1 VTVALPNAWAYVDF
15 EDAVD
20 VVSDRGIR
28 IKQKNYLSTGPIPVV
43 DQGEGLI
50 GGFTNNAD
58 AIVLFA
64 VSAVIVFGDHTRRFK
79 FVKFPFAVGADGVKV
94 FAPRLSWDA
103 TFLFLQLGT
112 VDLENRGYG
121 RHYQQLRKE
130 KLLLPPL
137 PEQTRIVE
145 KLEELLSDLD
155 AGVAELKAAQKKLMQ
170 YRQSLLKAA
179 VEGALT
185 AEWRAA
191 QQAPLPPG
199 GGGPGGEGATGAS
212 NQPPPLPN
220 PSPTRGQG
228 LSNESGAQLLERILK
243 ERRARWQAK
252 QLAKFKEQGKASPK
266 DWQDKYPE
274 PVKPN
279 TIDLPPLPE
288 GWVWASLDSLI
299 EEGPQNGVYLRG
311 SLYGSGNPILRID
324 DFQVGWVRERESLNL
339 VKADAECLA
348 TYSLQ
353 PHDLI
358 INRVNS
364 VTHLGKSTVAGV
376 ALDGVLFESNMMR
389 IRLSS
394 LCAVSY
400 VGQYLGSH
408 IGRMRLIKN
417 AKWAVNQASI
427 NQQDVRNTPV
437 PLAPI
442 AEQLQVFQRLQ
453 EATSG
458 IDAQTRAIL
467 QSISQSTAQ
476 RKNILKAAFSGQ
488 LVPQDPNDEPA
499 IVLLA
504 RIRGERAMLPVKK
517 IGKRANAASSD
528 ARANSVDARS

>member
-1 VTVALPNAWAYVDF
+1 MQKGLFLCLLLSLLIVGAVGKEWYEGETVPRLDASNFSQAVQEPN
-15 EDAVD
+15 
-20 VVSDRGIR
+20 
-28 IKQKNYLSTGPIPVV
+28 
-43 DQGEGLI
+43 
-50 GGFTNNAD
+50 
-58 AIVLFA
+58 
-64 VSAVIVFGDHTRRFK
+64 RFK

-94 FAPRLSWDA
+94 FAPKLCWDA

-121 RHYQQLRKE
+121 RHYQQLRNV
-130 KLLLPPL
+130 KLLLPPFR
-137 PEQTRIVE
+137 EQTRIVE

-155 AGVAELKAAQKKLMQ
+155 AGVAELKAAQKKLTQ

-185 AEWRAA
+185 ADWRKH
-191 QQAPLPPG
+191 
-199 GGGPGGEGATGAS
+199 
-212 NQPPPLPN
+212 NQPV
-220 PSPTRGQG
+220 
-228 LSNESGAQLLERILK
+228 ESGAQLLERILK

-252 QLAKFKEQGKASPK
+252 QLVKFKEQGKAPPK
-266 DWQDKYPE
+266 DWQDKYPD
-274 PVKPN
+274 PVKPD
-279 TIDLPPLPE
+279 TTDLPPLPE

-299 EEGPQNGVYLRG
+299 EEGPQNGVYLHG

-339 VKADAECLA
+339 VNADAECLA

-376 ALDGVLFESNMMR
+376 ALGGVLFESNMMR
-389 IRLSS
+389 IRLSPS
-394 LCAVSY
+394 CAVSY

-442 AEQLQVFQRLQ
+442 AEQLLVFQWLQ
-453 EATSG
+453 EALSG

-467 QSISQSTAQ
+467 QSLSQSAAQ
-476 RKNILKAAFSGQ
+476 RKNILKSAFSGQ

-499 IVLLA
+499 SVLLA
-504 RIRGERAMLPVKK
+504 RIRAERIATVASQTG
-517 IGKRANAASSD
+517 GKRRKIAA
-528 ARANSVDARS
+528 